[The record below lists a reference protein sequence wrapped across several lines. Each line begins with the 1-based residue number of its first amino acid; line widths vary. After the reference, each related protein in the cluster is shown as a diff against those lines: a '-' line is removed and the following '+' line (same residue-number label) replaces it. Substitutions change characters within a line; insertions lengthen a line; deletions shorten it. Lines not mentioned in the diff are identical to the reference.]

1 MRGGTWRTAG
11 FSLSPDLYP
20 PIGRK
25 KNINKWGYISGQ
37 IVLEKLSVC
46 DILKYIMPI
55 GLPKLREIREAKRMS
70 QRGLAKT
77 AGITQA
83 ALFRLE
89 TGETDPRLS
98 TLRRLAK
105 ALDVNV
111 ADLIGEGKPARTKR
125 ARR

>member
-1 MRGGTWRTAG
+1 
-11 FSLSPDLYP
+11 
-20 PIGRK
+20 
-25 KNINKWGYISGQ
+25 
-37 IVLEKLSVC
+37 
-46 DILKYIMPI
+46 
-55 GLPKLREIREAKRMS
+55 MS